1 MFGFPVKNP
10 MKNLI
15 TLGVPNNVVDLGS
28 FSPTK
33 EVSSSWPTQH
43 TLKVGNAT
51 KHFPITYLDKD
62 TIEEGQ
68 YVDPKT
74 GGVVKASRKDI
85 ESWAKKLNE
94 MSAAG
99 VLEPSIPMDHSRKS
113 SDNLGIVKRAK
124 VREVGGKARL
134 VLTHALVGD
143 EAPLIALRNRCSL
156 GIDPNYV
163 DGKGKKWGSVI
174 VHSAITP
181 DPVVAG
187 MGEFTPA
194 QLSRGQ
200 AGNTV
205 YLLSRK
211 EPVMAMDPKKKKALC
226 KMLGMDDST
235 PDETLMSKVPDED
248 AQDQIAKQ
256 DEDMKT
262 LGRAI
267 ETLSRDLA
275 SVTEERD
282 QAQTAVTTL
291 SRDEPEVD
299 DSTLYMLSR
308 SLQTEREAAI
318 VAGGVDEATAKK
330 IDAILNDGNKPSK
343 IALSRIGDDME
354 PVAFKIWQ
362 SLRNNRPVAHGG
374 RTGIQ
379 LARQV
384 PNAPAKDEESAKRV
398 HDRMLAKA
406 GGSKK

>member
-1 MFGFPVKNP
+1 MT
-10 MKNLI
+10 NLI
-15 TLGVPNNVVDLGS
+15 TLGVPNNVVDLGGFAPAADVNS
-28 FSPTK
+28 T
-33 EVSSSWPTQH
+33 WPTH
-43 TLKVGNAT
+43 MSVKVGGHD
-51 KHFPITYLDKD
+51 KHYPITYLDKD

-85 ESWAKKLNE
+85 NEWARKLNE

-99 VLEPSIPMDHSRKS
+99 VLEPSVPMDHSRKS
-113 SDNLGIVKRAK
+113 TDNLGIVKRAK

-134 VLTHALVGD
+134 VLTHALVGE
-143 EAPLIALRNRCSL
+143 EAPLIALRNRSSL

-163 DGKGKKWGSVI
+163 DGKGKKWGSCI

-187 MGEFTPA
+187 MGCFTPA

-211 EPVMAMDPKKKKALC
+211 EPVMAMDPKRKKSLC

-262 LGRAI
+262 LGRHI
-267 ETLSRDLA
+267 EKLNGDLTAVTAERDAAKNEVVTLSRG
-275 SVTEERD
+275 
-282 QAQTAVTTL
+282 
-291 SRDEPEVD
+291 EPENEPD
-299 DSTLYMLSR
+299 ESTLYMLSR

-318 VAGGVDEATAKK
+318 VAGGIDEATAKK
-330 IDAILNDGNKPSK
+330 IDGILNENGKPSK

-354 PVAFKIWQ
+354 PVAFKVWQ
-362 SLRNNRPVAHGG
+362 ALRANKPVVHGG
-374 RTGIQ
+374 KTGIQ
-379 LARQV
+379 LSRQT
-384 PNAPAKDEESAKRV
+384 PGAPAVDEESTKKVR
-398 HDRMLAKA
+398 DRM
-406 GGSKK
+406 SKIASGKR